1 VKSSHL
7 FISESLVFLEP
18 KGINKY
24 VELYIFPLILVCLVK
39 DKYRM
44 RVLEN
49 RVLRGIFEPER
60 DGVTRR
66 WRK

>member
-18 KGINKY
+18 KGLKY
-24 VELYIFPLILVCLVK
+24 AELYIFPVILFCLVK
-39 DKYRM
+39 DEYRM

-60 DGVTRR
+60 DEVTGR
-66 WRK
+66 WKK